1 MNKVLGRFGATVQ
14 STYFQATILRCL
26 EGLTKHNAMPPT
38 YHRLQADLVQNQF
51 YNVSPSPIIAEFPAS
66 FLQFFLNKRLQK
78 RHHTYKL
85 SVQTFLSILCI
96 GCFVK
101 YSLECVSKLFQSF
114 LLNSSPICRKCSES
128 VGGKKR
134 SN

>member
-66 FLQFFLNKRLQK
+66 FLQFLFKQETSKKASYLQIVSVDFLKQIVYRVFCK
-78 RHHTYKL
+78 
-85 SVQTFLSILCI
+85 VQFR
-96 GCFVK
+96 V
-101 YSLECVSKLFQSF
+101 CV
-114 LLNSSPICRKCSES
+114 
-128 VGGKKR
+128 
-134 SN
+134 